1 MLPTR
6 IKFFLKIITA
16 LVSVSI
22 LVSAGLW
29 FYEEFQASRY
39 QDEVPFELQ
48 LKVPPEKIL
57 YSEAY
62 KNGKG
67 RNEIKYA
74 YLAGEVSPILDEDV
88 ARRTPTSQTV
98 VLDTFKDEAGKT
110 LEKLRTTFT
119 TDPQFF
125 NDNGV
130 WKQIEYATTTQEI
143 FSMSGAIPNIKK
155 REFVERGMHKLLG
168 IKPVFA
174 AVSTFYPNADVE
186 TTSVDGYINSLSSDN
201 LLGSDAWTN
210 ARAGATLSATDNTTN
225 DEVRASLIIVPR
237 TGNYNGNIG
246 RTFLLFDTSSLTTAA
261 TISSVTLSIYVIT
274 VTNVN
279 PGSGD
284 ALSVITTTPASNTA
298 IVTGDWGNVGTTLQ
312 ATGVSLS
319 TLTASA
325 YNGITLN
332 STGLGNVSKTSITK
346 FGLRIAEDIS
356 NTQPVDGSINS
367 VVYASADTTG
377 TTQDPK
383 LDVTY
388 TTGSFSVGQWFPF

>member
-74 YLAGEVSPILDEDV
+74 YLAGEVSPMLDEDV

-98 VLDTFKDEAGKT
+98 VLDTFKDEAGKPF
-110 LEKLRTTFT
+110 EKLKTTFA

-125 NDNGV
+125 ENNGV
-130 WKQIEYATTTQEI
+130 WKQIQYATTTQEI
-143 FSMSGAIPNIKK
+143 FSMSGAIPHIKK
-155 REFVERGMHKLLG
+155 RELVERSMHRLLG

-174 AVSTFYPNADVE
+174 AVSTFYPDADVE
-186 TTSVDGYINSLSSDN
+186 TTSVDGHLQSLSTGNVLSSD
-201 LLGSDAWTN
+201 AWNN
-210 ARAGATLSATDNTTN
+210 ARSGASPSVFDAAVTN
-225 DEVRASLIIVPR
+225 SIHTRITIVPR
-237 TGNYNGNIG
+237 TGNYIG
-246 RTFLLFDTSSLTTAA
+246 QIDRSFLLYDTSSLTVNA
-261 TISSVTLSIYVIT
+261 TISSATLSIYIT
-274 VTNVN
+274 AKNNTNN
-279 PGSGD
+279 SGND
-284 ALSVITTTPASNTA
+284 TLNIVTTTPASNTTLA
-298 IVTGDWGNVGTTLQ
+298 TGDWGNVGTTLQ
-312 ATGVSLS
+312 ASAVDLS
-319 TLTASA
+319 VLTTTA
-325 YNGITLN
+325 YNNFSLN
-332 STGLGNVSKTSITK
+332 STGLVNISKTGVTK
-346 FGLRIAEDIS
+346 FGLRMGEDI
-356 NTQPVDGSINS
+356 NNVQPADDTQNS
-367 VVYASADTTG
+367 VTYSAAEEAG
-377 TTQDPK
+377 TSQDPK
-383 LDVTY
+383 LEVTY
-388 TTGSFSVGQWFPF
+388 TVASFSMGQWFPF

>member
-1 MLPTR
+1 MQSSKL
-6 IKFFLKIITA
+6 ILAIKIIIA
-16 LVSVSI
+16 LFLAAV
-22 LVSAGLW
+22 LVFAGFW
-29 FYEEFQASRY
+29 IYDTYKESQYKNQIPFQ
-39 QDEVPFELQ
+39 LQ
-48 LKVPPEKIL
+48 LKAPPEEIIQSK
-57 YSEAY
+57 SY
-62 KNGKG
+62 KSAKG

-74 YLAGEVSPILDEDV
+74 YLADEVTPILNEDV
-88 ARRTPTSQTV
+88 TRRTKNSQTV
-98 VLDTFKDEAGKT
+98 VLETFKGKDGT
-110 LEKLRTTFT
+110 LNEKLKTTFT
-119 TDPQFF
+119 ASPQFYK
-125 NDNGV
+125 DKSV
-130 WKQIEYATTTQEI
+130 WRQIEYATTTQEV
-143 FSMSGAIPNIKK
+143 FSMSGAIPHIER
-155 REFVERGMHKLLG
+155 REFSEKVLSALFG
-168 IKPVFA
+168 IRPVFA
-174 AVSTFYPNADVE
+174 TVSTYYPNPDVE
-186 TTSVDGYINSLSSDN
+186 TTSVDGAINSLSAGN

-346 FGLRIAEDIS
+346 FGFRIAEDIS

-377 TTQDPK
+377 TSQDPK

-388 TTGSFSVGQWFPF
+388 TVGKFSMGAWFPF